1 MYDRVVYC
9 HLVCSVP
16 ASISGF
22 FSQEM
27 PMIDSQEGL
36 GMGGAQTSGA
46 LAGSGDPGPRGGQGP
61 LRRKPLS
68 APMSDKEIGRWWKGL

>member
-1 MYDRVVYC
+1 
-9 HLVCSVP
+9 
-16 ASISGF
+16 
-22 FSQEM
+22 
-27 PMIDSQEGL
+27 MIDSQEGL

-46 LAGSGDPGPRGGQGP
+46 LAASGDPGQRGGQGP